1 MKQFQKICALHEIP
15 SQGARVVNTDRQ
27 SQAIA
32 LFRTADDKVYAL
44 DDHCPHKGGALSHGL
59 VFGGAVACPLHNFK
73 VDLATGGAMA
83 PEQGQV
89 PCHTVEV
96 RDGEVWLAVS

>member
-1 MKQFQKICALHEIP
+1 MKQFQKICALAEIP
-15 SQGARVVNTDRQ
+15 QQGARVVNPGGR

-32 LFRTADDKVYAL
+32 LFRTAENQVFAL

-73 VDLATGGAMA
+73 IDLATGSALA

-89 PCHTVEV
+89 PCHAVEV
-96 RDGEVWLAVS
+96 RDGEVWLAL